1 KLFGGNKRQIR
12 RARQSDI
19 EVCDTSVENRLAPD
33 DINQMEY
40 VIPPVILLL
49 LVRYG
54 LAALITWFFE
64 TVVEPRA
71 AAARQKDTSQVAPR
85 PEASNAQKMEAT
97 RAGLDQL
104 RARLQDR

>member
-1 KLFGGNKRQIR
+1 
-12 RARQSDI
+12 
-19 EVCDTSVENRLAPD
+19 
-33 DINQMEY
+33 MEY

-54 LAALITWFFE
+54 LPALINWFFE

-71 AAARQKDTSQVAPR
+71 AAAKKDDRSQAAPR
-85 PEASNAQKMEAT
+85 PEPSNAQRIEAT

-104 RARLQDR
+104 KVRLQDK

>member
-1 KLFGGNKRQIR
+1 LRGSEVGPAVESLF
-12 RARQSDI
+12 
-19 EVCDTSVENRLAPD
+19 ETD

-49 LVRYG
+49 LIRYG
-54 LAALITWFFE
+54 LPALITWFFE

-71 AAARQKDTSQVAPR
+71 AASKQRDTSQVAPR
-85 PEASNAQKMEAT
+85 PEPSNAQKIEAT

-104 RARLQDR
+104 KARLQGK

>member
-1 KLFGGNKRQIR
+1 
-12 RARQSDI
+12 
-19 EVCDTSVENRLAPD
+19 
-33 DINQMEY
+33 MEY

-54 LAALITWFFE
+54 LTALITWFFE

-71 AAARQKDTSQVAPR
+71 AAANKDDTSQAAPR
-85 PEASNAQKMEAT
+85 EEPSNVEKIVAT

-104 RARLQDR
+104 KTRLQDT

>member
-1 KLFGGNKRQIR
+1 
-12 RARQSDI
+12 
-19 EVCDTSVENRLAPD
+19 
-33 DINQMEY
+33 MEY

-54 LAALITWFFE
+54 LPALITWFFE

-71 AAARQKDTSQVAPR
+71 AAAKKEDTSQAVPR
-85 PEASNAQKMEAT
+85 QEPSNAQKIEVT

-104 RARLQDR
+104 KARLQDK

>member
-1 KLFGGNKRQIR
+1 
-12 RARQSDI
+12 
-19 EVCDTSVENRLAPD
+19 
-33 DINQMEY
+33 MEY

-54 LAALITWFFE
+54 LPAMIIWFFE

-71 AAARQKDTSQVAPR
+71 AAAGQKDTAQVAPR
-85 PEASNAQKMEAT
+85 PEPSNAQITEAT

-104 RARLQDR
+104 RARLRDK